1 VLITTGYQGWVA
13 RNSEQHQ
20 LRAYVGLIPGDIDN
34 FGDPKLQKFEFV
46 RKNYGQTPAY
56 DVLVTE
62 FGQSVVGFGQPIP
75 GNPIKIEGEI
85 LRGNFT
91 LFPSGE
97 LRMDLLGLG
106 VNPTLVDRVDKDEN
120 LRFVYLGTIKYRDA
134 FDTTHYT
141 NFCWMYKAKDFVGKH
156 ADWCLSHND
165 SD

>member
-1 VLITTGYQGWVA
+1 LVKPPHRSQDTPKGSPPPPPPKEVEPEPPHDRGFEKRKHWTDYLAVGLAALVLITTGYQGWVA

-97 LRMDLLGLG
+97 LRMGWVLAL
-106 VNPTLVDRVDKDEN
+106 TQR
-120 LRFVYLGTIKYRDA
+120 
-134 FDTTHYT
+134 
-141 NFCWMYKAKDFVGKH
+141 
-156 ADWCLSHND
+156 
-165 SD
+165 